1 MSAHLKPIQTRRQLP
16 STAEVLGDVSDCL
29 SDGMENLAR
38 LAAIS
43 SRKGEEPDPEVLAMS
58 QTLREMQIR
67 TERMRGAAHAK
78 MHSAPKPS
86 PDSLLYVMNC
96 FAHANASEK
105 LGLAN

>member
-1 MSAHLKPIQTRRQLP
+1 MNLIEFIGFIVSIVALIIIAVRR
-16 STAEVLGDVSDCL
+16 S
-29 SDGMENLAR
+29 MEERRRRRDPVAYEKEQE
-38 LAAIS
+38 
-43 SRKGEEPDPEVLAMS
+43 RKRQALR